1 MESRNFTGKPRA
13 NGADSRCAVYSV
25 AQCMPLPD
33 ARRRNVRH
41 DRCRHA
47 QRVR

>member
-1 MESRNFTGKPRA
+1 MESLDFTGKPRMNA
-13 NGADSRCAVYSV
+13 ADRPRAVYSV
-25 AQCMPLPD
+25 AHGMPVPD